1 MMSGRAAEK
10 ILGRWVVH
18 TGAGWCWVLGA
29 PEGGVARLLE
39 GGSEVLG
46 AVHGSEVAAGGDGE
60 VGGVGV
66 APTAEAP
73 VGEVSL
79 RD

>member
-1 MMSGRAAEK
+1 MVSEGR
-10 ILGRWVVH
+10 
-18 TGAGWCWVLGA
+18 WVLGA
-29 PEGGVARLLE
+29 PEGEVAGLLE

-46 AVHGSEVAAGGDGE
+46 GAHGSEVAAGGDGE

-66 APTAEAP
+66 APIAEAP

-79 RD
+79 